1 MKKALAKQV
10 TALGNDS
17 KAVAS
22 KLDVIDE
29 TLKHGLFDSR
39 GVSLSNNMLNLV
51 SMIKKTAALPLVNQS
66 VPEER
71 KFRTLGVRAQEFK
84 DDVITSAKDS
94 IANTKDFFTARGF
107 LDKTGIAKRGSGGLL
122 SEHLDKAEYEKKG
135 FVGMGAPKGVDA
147 MQARRAPSV
156 GSEEAMQ
163 ESQRT
168 AEKTNSLLE
177 TIANNTEDTNKAL
190 DDAAKLEKD
199 KKLEPKGTASSGI
212 LSSIGGL
219 LKGLIPGKAVAA
231 GAGLA
236 GKASVGSAGL
246 TAAKGLAIPAAI
258 ATAAGAGVDYIAGKF
273 GAGKDEQGNDI
284 KVDRKQD
291 DANWKQMSFGE
302 KLQSG
307 LARGIE
313 KVGSAL
319 FLGNMANQASAD
331 RIQKET
337 AYLEKKRPKNL
348 KPTPSVSNT
357 LEVNISEGTFS
368 KNDPE
373 NYQKY
378 QAEKIKMAKEYLV
391 KNPPR
396 TKSTNSRLVAEKKA
410 MFYGKNMAAQKFR
423 KEIEAAGAGTVKGGI
438 SAQDTTP
445 TPNTTPFD
453 GKTMGEVTGEFGGMD
468 PMENA
473 SVKPPEWISKLKNA
487 ASSFFGGS
495 DAKVNKASESKD
507 PFANNSGTLMPN
519 GQRIRTL
526 SDARRDAAA
535 RREGKISDTKN
546 TESSGISWQ
555 GIKNSI
561 SSFFGG
567 DTQGTKAKV
576 SKDPFTNNSGTLMP
590 NGERMRTLTDAR
602 RDAKARAAGSKQA
615 SMVYNQ
621 SAQSEDAKRAA
632 TSKDAAAQNV
642 VTVVNNDNKSTQNTP
657 YSLPVRKDD
666 SAVSKYTGS
675 RLAY

>member
-29 TLKHGLFDSR
+29 TLTHGLFDSR
-39 GVSLSNNMLNLV
+39 GVSLSTNMLSLA
-51 SMIKKTAALPLVNQS
+51 SMIKKSAALPLVNPS
-66 VPEER
+66 DTSGTDRFPEER

-84 DDVITSAKDS
+84 DNVITSAKDS
-94 IANTKDFFTARGF
+94 VANTKDFFTARGF

-135 FVGMGAPKGVDA
+135 FVGMGASSLA
-147 MQARRAPSV
+147 LRAPSV

-168 AEKTNSLLE
+168 AEKTNKLLE

-190 DDAAKLEKD
+190 DDAAKLEKN

-236 GKASVGSAGL
+236 GKAASVGRAGL

-258 ATAAGAGVDYIAGKF
+258 AGAAGAGVDYVAGKF
-273 GAGKDEQGNDI
+273 GVGKDEQGNDI

-291 DANWKQMSFGE
+291 DANWEKMSFGE

-337 AYLEKKRPKNL
+337 AYLEKKRPKNV
-348 KPTPSVSNT
+348 KPTPAASNT
-357 LEVNISEGTFS
+357 LEVNISEADFA

-378 QAEKIKMAKEYLV
+378 QAEKMKIAKGYLE
-391 KNPPR
+391 KNPPK
-396 TKSTNSRLVAEKKA
+396 TKSTNSRLAAQKRA
-410 MFYGKNMAAQKFR
+410 MMHAKNMAAQKFR
-423 KEIEAAGAGTVKGGI
+423 KEIEAAGAGSVKGGLA
-438 SAQDTTP
+438 AQDTTP
-445 TPNTTPFD
+445 KDPIKFD

-473 SVKPPEWISKLKNA
+473 SAKPPEWISKLKNA

-495 DAKVNKASESKD
+495 DAKVNKASESKN
-507 PFANNSGTLMPN
+507 PFTNNTGTLMPN
-519 GQRIRTL
+519 GQRMRTL
-526 SDARRDAAA
+526 SDARRDAKA
-535 RREGKISDTKN
+535 RKD
-546 TESSGISWQ
+546 ESSGNLVEAMITPKQTSRKYLNLK
-555 GIKNSI
+555 IHSRI
-561 SSFFGG
+561 
-567 DTQGTKAKV
+567 
-576 SKDPFTNNSGTLMP
+576 TL
-590 NGERMRTLTDAR
+590 
-602 RDAKARAAGSKQA
+602 
-615 SMVYNQ
+615 VH
-621 SAQSEDAKRAA
+621 
-632 TSKDAAAQNV
+632 
-642 VTVVNNDNKSTQNTP
+642 
-657 YSLPVRKDD
+657 
-666 SAVSKYTGS
+666 
-675 RLAY
+675 